1 MQIEKCKHPSK
12 CDFAG
17 CNNLADYQLST
28 KGFLKR
34 ELAFCKDCLRDM
46 YVEIAKLQIPKPAQ
60 SPFKIN
66 KRLKREE
73 K

>member
-1 MQIEKCKHPSK
+1 MQIEKCKHPTK
-12 CDFAG
+12 CEFVG
-17 CNNLADYQLST
+17 CNNLADYQFST

-34 ELAFCKDCLRDM
+34 ELAFCETCLKEM
-46 YVEIAKLQIPKPAQ
+46 YVEIDKLQVPKAVE
-60 SPFKIN
+60 SPFKLP